1 MAIGRRRARVGKQAK
16 PGDNARKV
24 RTARADA
31 YAAKLAPTI
40 KKLRASGATTLRAI
54 AAALNK
60 RNIPTPSGRGEWR
73 PVQVAR
79 ILARLRGEARS

>member
-1 MAIGRRRARVGKQAK
+1 MAITRRSVWLGKQVK

-31 YAAKLAPTI
+31 HAAKLAPTI
-40 KKLRASGATTLRAI
+40 KKLRASGATLRAI

-60 RNIPTPSGRGEWR
+60 RNIPTASGRGQWL
-73 PVQVAR
+73 PTQVAR
-79 ILARLRGEARS
+79 VLARLNV